1 MTGVYKITE
10 EQAEFLKIQFYD
22 FGSMFGPR
30 FHNGIW
36 FISQEEVNNNRNVN
50 ITWLNELEL
59 IEINLDENL
68 PNLE

>member
-36 FISQEEVNNNRNVN
+36 FVSQEEVNNNRNVN
-50 ITWLNELEL
+50 IPWLNDLEL
-59 IEINLDENL
+59 IEIDLTEDTES
-68 PNLE
+68 